1 MFLLDRINI
10 FYFLI
15 SLCFGLFLCYIS
27 SPTPDIIIR
36 YPTPE
41 NSDKQIYLD
50 NVNNC
55 FRFKS
60 YNVPC
65 PTDKKNIMEIPVEN
79 KIIKENFKLSKR
91 KINEEKN
98 LKI

>member
-1 MFLLDRINI
+1 MFLFHKINK

-15 SLCFGLFLCYIS
+15 SLCIGLFLCYIS
-27 SPTPDIIIR
+27 SPTPDIIIK

-41 NSDKQIYLD
+41 NCNKQIYSD

-55 FRFKS
+55 FKFKS

-65 PTDKKNIMEIPVEN
+65 PNDKKKIMEIPIEN
-79 KIIKENFKLSKR
+79 KLIKENFKLCNK
-91 KINEEKN
+91 
-98 LKI
+98 